1 MEWKVVSP
9 LQQSNLHNLLLDEV
23 CDSFPG
29 RRDLFAKPFPVTDES
44 GAVWTEIREQ
54 KGNALR
60 KIHPQ
65 YTTNT
70 RPHLQHQALV
80 EVVSAGPTLQG
91 GESHVSSSERR
102 DVAELVRAQCR
113 PLVVSRADV
122 SLGVLA
128 VGLGT
133 RGAVVL
139 VGQPGPV
146 LLCAL
151 VDGEALRPTGVEFQ
165 SYIGYLESLPCGGQ
179 IWLAL
184 NGVTERITVKTRSI
198 VAPQLDHGCLCKRQ
212 IWGGGGGRW

>member
-1 MEWKVVSP
+1 MKFVTAFQVDVIYSQNLSQWRMKVEPCEPKYV
-9 LQQSNLHNLLLDEV
+9 N
-23 CDSFPG
+23 
-29 RRDLFAKPFPVTDES
+29 R
-44 GAVWTEIREQ
+44 
-54 KGNALR
+54 KGTR
-60 KIHPQ
+60 SVKIHPH
-65 YTTNT
+65 TNT

-80 EVVSAGPTLQG
+80 EVVSAGPSLQG

-212 IWGGGGGRW
+212 IWGGGGEVIV

>member
-1 MEWKVVSP
+1 MKVEPCEPKYV
-9 LQQSNLHNLLLDEV
+9 NRK
-23 CDSFPG
+23 G
-29 RRDLFAKPFPVTDES
+29 TRS
-44 GAVWTEIREQ
+44 G
-54 KGNALR
+54 

-80 EVVSAGPTLQG
+80 EVVSAGPSLQG
-91 GESHVSSSERR
+91 GESHISSSEWR
-102 DVAELVRAQCR
+102 DVAELVRAQGR

-139 VGQPGPV
+139 VRQPGPV

-179 IWLAL
+179 I
-184 NGVTERITVKTRSI
+184 
-198 VAPQLDHGCLCKRQ
+198 
-212 IWGGGGGRW
+212 